1 MSLVG
6 GVGRRG
12 IGAAVALAL
21 AATAALAIS
30 AAAASQLSS
39 AQGTAAGA
47 DTCTPRLL
55 VLSAFPA
62 ELDALLVKATFSDN
76 PTVVI
81 DGRSF
86 YLGKLAGNDV
96 VMALT
101 GIGPVNAKA
110 TTQSALAHFRCGGVS
125 SITGVVFSGVAGGR
139 TFIGDVIVPARWTLD
154 NGASWYHVD
163 ATMLRTAEQVAD
175 KRAMKLEQDDPVG
188 DPSCACKD
196 PGLVT
201 VAHISHTP
209 QIILG
214 GDGLTTDPVAGRALF
229 CVPSGGDVFG
239 CEPCRAPT
247 HATPDA
253 QRFATGVLPF
263 VDPNFFLSE
272 ISSPPASGT
281 TYDASDEETAAVAGV
296 AAQNGTRF
304 IAFRAVSDGQ
314 GDPLNLPGFPA
325 QFFVYR
331 QLAADNAASVAAA
344 FLDAWAKRGHVVAA
358 AEQAGAVPAAAPSGQ
373 PGGAVLT
380 GSPNTTAAAPG
391 LPPLLALAVVAV
403 VCAAARLRRRRP
415 TG

>member
-1 MSLVG
+1 MKGALTLGRCGISL
-6 GVGRRG
+6 
-12 IGAAVALAL
+12 AVALGAV
-21 AATAALAIS
+21 
-30 AAAASQLSS
+30 
-39 AQGTAAGA
+39 AGA
-47 DTCTPRLL
+47 HGVEAAPAGPQACTPRLL

-81 DGRSF
+81 EGRSF
-86 YLGKLAGNDV
+86 YLGRLAGNDV
-96 VMALT
+96 VMTLT

-110 TTQSALAHFRCGGVS
+110 TTQSALAHFRCGGAS
-125 SITGVVFSGVAGGR
+125 TITGVVFSGVAGGR
-139 TFIGDVIVPARWTLD
+139 TFIGDVTVPARWTLD

-163 ATMLRTAEQVAD
+163 ATMLGTAAQVARS
-175 KRAMKLEQDDPVG
+175 RAMKLEQDDPVG
-188 DPSCACKD
+188 DPACACKD

-201 VAHISHTP
+201 VAHINHTP
-209 QIILG
+209 QIIVG

-263 VDPNFFLSE
+263 VDPNFFRSE
-272 ISSPPASGT
+272 LAAPPAPST

-296 AAQNGTRF
+296 AAHNGTPF

-314 GDPLNLPGFPA
+314 GDPLHLPGFPA

-344 FLDAWAKRGHVVAA
+344 FLDAWAKRPHAASEQAVAVSAA
-358 AEQAGAVPAAAPSGQ
+358 ASSGQ
-373 PGGAVLT
+373 PGGVVLT
-380 GSPNTTAAAPG
+380 GSPNTTAAAPV
-391 LPPLLALAVVAV
+391 LPPLLTLAVLAV